1 MRREAEMK
9 KNEKLLVGLEQ
20 NILSRDVAEYS
31 ALFVI
36 KRKSGLNRY
45 KYEVHYKPIT
55 VQSSPLGLRSLGVQ
69 QKCVSRKVSIFLQ
82 FDIKLYKDI

>member
-1 MRREAEMK
+1 MRREAEVTKMK
-9 KNEKLLVGLEQ
+9 KNEKKLLVGLER

-45 KYEVHYKPIT
+45 KYEVHYKHIT
-55 VQSSPLGLRSLGVQ
+55 VQSSPLGLRSLGAQ
-69 QKCVSRKVSIFLQ
+69 QKCVSRMFILSYNEI
-82 FDIKLYKDI
+82 